1 MDPSFS
7 AESAWKIFEEL
18 TVNAHQTQ
26 QQVLQEILTQ
36 NLHTEYLSQFLSL
49 DSDREDFKTKVP
61 VVEYEDIKPYIQRIA
76 NGEPSDIL
84 LAETVTALTR
94 SSGTSAGQ
102 PKLIP
107 FTDRELDRRAFGGCL
122 RSSVVNKF
130 VDGFEQGERM
140 KLHLQFNRPEIMTPS
155 GFRTRSIL
163 TSIFMSKYFET
174 HESSLY
180 TSPIATILC
189 LDSKQSMYCQW
200 LCGLVHRN
208 EVVSVGSIFGSI
220 LVRGIKFL
228 EDYWKELCSNIR
240 TGQLSDWI
248 SDTGCRNA
256 LSMVLEKPNPELAD
270 TIEDICN
277 AKSWE
282 GIIKKLWPG
291 TKYIDATVT
300 GSMVQYVPM
309 LEFYCGDLPLVSKC
323 YASSECDLG
332 INIKPLSN
340 PCDTSY
346 TFIPN
351 MAYFE
356 FLPMHEDSEE
366 VRNKKEESELVDLVN
381 VKPGRF
387 YEPVV
392 TTFTGLYRCKM
403 GDILKATGYHNNA
416 PQFQFVRRK
425 GVFLS
430 VDMEKTTEDEL
441 GEAVKQANLFI
452 GRFRLHVVDYTGA
465 VDISSIPGHY
475 VLFWELKMEGSS
487 HVPELNPG
495 TIEQCCGIVEESLS
509 LVYRV
514 SRKGNGI
521 GPLEIRV
528 VKNGTFDE
536 LMDLFVSKGSSV
548 SQYKTPRCIKLEEAL
563 KLLNYRVVGRYFSQ
577 QFPASTPLK
586 W

>member
-7 AESAWKIFEEL
+7 TESAWKIFEEQ
-18 TVNAHQTQ
+18 TINAYQTQ
-26 QQVLQEILTQ
+26 QQVLEEILSQ
-36 NLHTEYLSQFLSL
+36 NLHTEYLSQFLGRN
-49 DSDREDFKTKVP
+49 SDREDFKAKVP
-61 VVEYEDIKPYIQRIA
+61 VVEYEYIKPYILRIA

-102 PKLIP
+102 PKMIP
-107 FTDRELDRRAFGGCL
+107 LTDRELDRRAFGGCL
-122 RSSVVNKF
+122 RSSVVNRF
-130 VDGFEQGERM
+130 VDGFERGERM
-140 KLHLQFNRPEIMTPS
+140 HLHLQFNRPEIKTPS
-155 GFRTRSIL
+155 GFPTRSIL
-163 TSIFMSKYFET
+163 TSIFLSKYFEQ

-200 LCGLVHRN
+200 LCGLLYRN
-208 EVVSVGSIFGSI
+208 QVVSVGSIFGSI

-228 EDYWKELCSNIR
+228 EDYWKEICSNIR

-256 LSMVLEKPNPELAD
+256 LSTILGKPNPELAD
-270 TIEDICN
+270 SIEDICN

-291 TKYIDATVT
+291 TKYMDATVT
-300 GSMVQYVPM
+300 GSMLQYVPM

-323 YASSECDLG
+323 YSSSECELG
-332 INIKPLSN
+332 INIKPLSK

-356 FLPMHEDSEE
+356 FLPIHEDS
-366 VRNKKEESELVDLVN
+366 EESELVDLVN
-381 VKPGRF
+381 VKLGRC
-387 YEPVV
+387 YEAVV

-403 GDILKATGYHNNA
+403 GDILKATDYHNNT

-452 GRFRLHVVDYTGA
+452 RQFGLHVTDYTGA
-465 VDISSIPGHY
+465 VDICSIPGHY

-487 HVPELNPG
+487 DLPELSPG
-495 TIEQCCGIVEESLS
+495 TIEQCCYIVEESLS

-521 GPLEIRV
+521 EPLEIRV

-536 LMDLFVSKGSSV
+536 LMDFFVSKGSSV
-548 SQYKTPRCIKLEEAL
+548 SQYKTPRCIRIEEAL
-563 KLLNYRVVGRYFSQ
+563 KILNSRVVGRYFSQ
-577 QFPASTPLK
+577 QIPASTPLK

>member
-1 MDPSFS
+1 MNPSFS
-7 AESAWKIFEEL
+7 TESAWKIFEEL

-36 NLHTEYLSQFLSL
+36 NLHTEYLSQFLSS
-49 DSDREDFKTKVP
+49 DSDREDFKNNVP
-61 VVEYEDIKPYIQRIA
+61 VVEYEDFRPYIQRIA

-94 SSGTSAGQ
+94 SSGTSGGQ
-102 PKLIP
+102 QKMIP
-107 FTDRELDRRAFGGCL
+107 LTDREMDRRAFGRCL
-122 RSSVVNKF
+122 LSHVENK
-130 VDGFEQGERM
+130 M
-140 KLHLQFNRPEIMTPS
+140 HLHLRLLFSRPEIKTPS
-155 GFRTRSIL
+155 GFPTRPIL
-163 TSIFMSKYFET
+163 TSIFMSKHFGQ

-189 LDSKQSMYCQW
+189 SDSKQSMYCQW
-200 LCGLVHRN
+200 LCGLLQRN
-208 EVVSVGSIFGSI
+208 EVVSVGSTFGSI

-256 LSMVLEKPNPELAD
+256 LLTILRKPYPELAD
-270 TIEDICN
+270 SIEDICN

-282 GIIKKLWPG
+282 GIIRKLWPG

-309 LEFYCGDLPLVSKC
+309 LEFYCGDLPLVSKR
-323 YASSECDLG
+323 YSSSECDLG

-356 FLPMHEDSEE
+356 FLPIYEDGEE
-366 VRNKKEESELVDLVN
+366 ARNKKEESELVDLVN

-392 TTFTGLYRCKM
+392 TTFTGLYRYKM

-441 GEAVKQANLFI
+441 GEAVKQANQFI
-452 GRFRLHVVDYTGA
+452 GQFKLHVVDYTGA

-487 HVPELNPG
+487 HVPELSPG

-509 LVYRV
+509 FVYRI

-528 VKNGTFDE
+528 VKKGTFDE
-536 LMDLFVSKGSSV
+536 LMDLFVSKGASV
-548 SQYKTPRCIKLEEAL
+548 SQYKTPRCIRHEEAL
-563 KLLNYRVVGRYFSQ
+563 KTLNSGVVGRYFSQ
-577 QFPASTPLK
+577 QFHVSTALK